1 MNCPY
6 KLLGITK
13 DANNNQIKQAY
24 RKLSMKYHSDLTN
37 KTTSTLTSYLKDINN
52 AYNILI
58 HNKTKKVY
66 DKFHEG
72 TNYTIESFVKIF
84 NSLETDKRINRSN
97 GKDIYLSSV
106 INLEQINDKKKIKIE
121 YETFI
126 ECWKCNTKGWITTKR
141 SINCNNCG
149 GYGIVTKRGGIT
161 VNNYSCFVC
170 NGKGTTNVVE
180 CLKCNGSGRLVG
192 KRDVELETNT
202 LTKEGHLVCFNKRG
216 EAGINTGLI
225 GDLYVKTIIK
235 SHEFYIKNNL
245 NLHCIIRIKPITAIM
260 GGNIVLKTITKS
272 LIFIIIPKQRWE
284 NLYLIEKGRGL
295 EGENNDIGDIIIKLI
310 LKYNTY
316 GSTSSVKIP
325 TSTISTL
332 YKINKLLEMTLS
344 GININIGL
352 INV

>member
-126 ECWKCNTKGWITTKR
+126 ECWKCNTKG
-141 SINCNNCG
+141 
-149 GYGIVTKRGGIT
+149 
-161 VNNYSCFVC
+161 
-170 NGKGTTNVVE
+170 
-180 CLKCNGSGRLVG
+180 
-192 KRDVELETNT
+192 
-202 LTKEGHLVCFNKRG
+202 
-216 EAGINTGLI
+216 
-225 GDLYVKTIIK
+225 
-235 SHEFYIKNNL
+235 
-245 NLHCIIRIKPITAIM
+245 
-260 GGNIVLKTITKS
+260 
-272 LIFIIIPKQRWE
+272 
-284 NLYLIEKGRGL
+284 
-295 EGENNDIGDIIIKLI
+295 
-310 LKYNTY
+310 
-316 GSTSSVKIP
+316 
-325 TSTISTL
+325 
-332 YKINKLLEMTLS
+332 
-344 GININIGL
+344 
-352 INV
+352 